1 MRPVSLQIKGFTSFR
16 DEQRVDFEGLD
27 LFAIA
32 GPTGSGKSSMLDAM
46 TYALF
51 GYVERVGK
59 QCSQLISQGQPRMA
73 VTLEFAV
80 GEERFRVTRT
90 TPVSGTTR
98 ILLERGEGDG
108 WVQAGDG
115 ADKVATANRMIQ
127 MAIGLDYEAF
137 TRTVLLPQGR
147 FAEFLVGDA
156 KQRRSIL
163 TELLGLELFERLGRR
178 AGEIKRQSTAD
189 ANAVASLIETQYA
202 GVTPDAVA
210 EAEALAKA
218 AAEREHAL
226 AEAET
231 KVRAV
236 AERWAGTSRAIEEL
250 RTCERDLREAAQI
263 AAGAADALGD
273 VAARSD
279 EIERELKDRTRAVTA
294 AERSATKAVAALEK
308 AGSSWGG
315 AVELAGVRARA
326 ESLLDVRAAVEV
338 AEAELDEAT
347 EAVAGLETADE
358 EAAGAV
364 AAAVDAA
371 ISASGSVETA
381 EAALEEARHA
391 DHVAA
396 VRAGLHAGDDCPVC
410 GARIAR
416 LPRAA
421 RPKKLEVAQA
431 ALERARNDAQAAQ
444 RALADAERAKG
455 VAAAAVGAGKEL
467 VARSDSGLTKARK
480 DADRLEG
487 ELATSFGGKVPA
499 DPVAAVDERLG
510 ELEELEASADEAETT
525 LANARASVAEGERD
539 RDALGAEL
547 AESRGRL
554 ATIATVGLLDRARA
568 LHDRLPRPPP
578 SLTGKE
584 PAATLATKASDLAE
598 TLGSSAASLAEME
611 ARLVEG
617 ERDVVREAATH
628 LDGLPEVDLAVD
640 SASVADVIEAVAAG
654 RRSATRDAATAD
666 ALAVRV
672 RDDLAKAEALVE
684 QAAEHRTRA
693 DVFGALAGELRAD
706 RLVAFLQVEALQLL
720 AAAGSERLA
729 TLSLGRYRLEY
740 EDDEFAVVD
749 TWNGEERRS
758 ARTLSGG
765 ETFLAS
771 LALALALSEQVRS
784 LAVTERARLDS
795 LFLDEGFGTL
805 DPEALEVVVE
815 AIEQLGGD
823 GRMVGVITHIRELA
837 ARLPAR
843 IEIEKSPRGSVLSV
857 SS

>member
-1 MRPVSLQIKGFTSFR
+1 VRPVSLQIKGFTSFR
-16 DEQRVDFEGLD
+16 DEQQVDFDGLD

-51 GYVERVGK
+51 GYVDRVGK

-80 GEERFRVTRT
+80 GEERYRVTRT
-90 TPVSGTTR
+90 TPAKGPTR
-98 ILLERGEGDG
+98 IQLERWDGEWRQAGEGSDR
-108 WVQAGDG
+108 VRD
-115 ADKVATANRMIQ
+115 ADAMIRH
-127 MAIGLDYEAF
+127 AIGLDYEAF

-163 TELLGLELFERLGRR
+163 TELLGLELFERLGKR
-178 AGEIKRQSTAD
+178 AGEIKRQAAAD
-189 ANAVASLIETQYA
+189 ANAMTTLIETQYA

-210 EAEALAKA
+210 EAEALAKGV
-218 AAEREHAL
+218 AEREHAL
-226 AEAET
+226 GEAEA

-236 AERWAGTSRAIEEL
+236 AERWAGTSRTIEEL
-250 RTCERDLREAAQI
+250 RTCERDLREAAHT
-263 AAGAADALGD
+263 AGD
-273 VAARSD
+273 VAETLDDVSARSS
-279 EIERELKDRTRAVTA
+279 EIERGLKDRTKAVTA
-294 AERSATKAVAALEK
+294 AERAAAKALAASEK
-308 AGSSWGG
+308 AAASWGR
-315 AVELAGVRARA
+315 AVELAGFRTKA
-326 ESLLDVRAAVEV
+326 ESLLDARTTLEAVET
-338 AEAELDEAT
+338 ELDEAT
-347 EAVAGLETADE
+347 DAVAVLEAADE
-358 EAAGAV
+358 EADGAGAR
-364 AAAVDAA
+364 AVVSATSA
-371 ISASGSVETA
+371 IEAVETA
-381 EAALEEARHA
+381 ETALEEARHQ

-396 VRAGLHAGDDCPVC
+396 VRAGVRAGDDCPVC
-410 GARIAR
+410 GAKISK

-421 RPKKLEVAQA
+421 RPKKLESAQVA
-431 ALERARNDAQAAQ
+431 LDRARKDAETAQ
-444 RALADAERAKG
+444 RSLVQAERAKSTASADV
-455 VAAAAVGAGKEL
+455 VAAKAQI
-467 VARSDSGLTKARK
+467 ARSESALAKATK
-480 DADRLEG
+480 DVERLEG
-487 ELATSFGGKVPA
+487 ELAKALGGKVPT
-499 DPVAAVDERLG
+499 DPVAAIDERMAA
-510 ELEELEASADEAETT
+510 LEELEVSAGEAET
-525 LANARASVAEGERD
+525 AAAEARASVTEAERD
-539 RDALGAEL
+539 RVALGAEL

-554 ATIATVGLLDRARA
+554 ASIATVGLLDRART
-568 LHDRLPRPPP
+568 LDDRVPRPPP
-578 SLTGKE
+578 PLTGKE
-584 PAATLATKASDLAE
+584 PAAALATKASDLAALLE
-598 TLGSSAASLAEME
+598 SCAAALAEMGE
-611 ARLVEG
+611 RLGEG
-617 ERDVVREAATH
+617 EREVVREATTH
-628 LDGLPEVDLAVD
+628 LEGLPDVDLDVD
-640 SASVADVIEAVAAG
+640 VSSITDVIEAVAA
-654 RRSATRDAATAD
+654 RRTTAAKDAATAE
-666 ALAVRV
+666 AVAVRA
-672 RDDLAKAEALVE
+672 REDLAKAETLVE
-684 QAAEHRTRA
+684 QVAEHRTRA

-729 TLSLGRYRLEY
+729 TLSLDRYRLEY

-784 LAVTERARLDS
+784 LAVTDRARLDS

-805 DPEALEVVVE
+805 DAEALEVVVE

-823 GRMVGVITHIRELA
+823 GRMVGVITHIQELA

>member
-1 MRPVSLQIKGFTSFR
+1 MQIKGFTAFR
-16 DEQRVDFEGLD
+16 DEQRVDFDGLD
-27 LFAIA
+27 LFAIS

-51 GYVERVGK
+51 GYVDRVGK
-59 QCSQLISQGQPRMA
+59 QTSQLISQGQPGMS
-73 VTLEFAV
+73 VLLEFET
-80 GEERFRVTRT
+80 GDRRYRVARRT
-90 TPVSGTTR
+90 ASKGATR
-98 ILLERGEGDG
+98 IQFEEWTGSDWHQPPNSDRVREVD
-108 WVQAGDG
+108 A
-115 ADKVATANRMIQ
+115 MIRE
-127 MAIGLDYEAF
+127 AIGLDYEAF

-178 AGEIKRQSTAD
+178 AGEIKRQAAAD
-189 ANAVASLIETQYA
+189 ANAVAALIETQYA

-218 AAEREHAL
+218 AAEREHAV

-231 KVRAV
+231 NVRAV

-250 RTCERDLREAAQI
+250 RTCERDLREAARI
-263 AAGAADALGD
+263 AAGAADALAD
-273 VAARSD
+273 VTARSD
-279 EIERELKDRTRAVTA
+279 EIERELRERTKAVTA
-294 AERSATKAVAALEK
+294 AERSATKAVTALEK
-308 AGSSWGG
+308 AASSWGR

-326 ESLLDVRAAVEV
+326 ESLVDLRAAVET

-347 EAVAGLETADE
+347 EALAELEAADE
-358 EAAGAV
+358 EAGGAV
-364 AAAVDAA
+364 AAAVEGANSA
-371 ISASGSVETA
+371 IASVEVA

-410 GARIAR
+410 GAKIAR

-421 RPKKLEVAQA
+421 RPRKLEVAEA
-431 ALERARNDAQAAQ
+431 ALERARKEAHAAQ
-444 RALADAERAKG
+444 RALAEAERAKD
-455 VAAAAVGAGKEL
+455 VAAAAVGAGKAEI
-467 VARSDSGLTKARK
+467 ARSGSGLEKTRK

-487 ELATSFGGKVPA
+487 ELAEAFGGKVPA

-510 ELEELEASADEAETT
+510 ALEELEASADEAEST
-525 LANARASVAEGERD
+525 LADARASVAEAERD
-539 RDALGAEL
+539 RDALTAEL

-554 ATIATVGLLDRARA
+554 ASIATAGLLDRARA
-568 LHDRLPRPPP
+568 LDDRVLGPPP
-578 SLTGKE
+578 PMTGKE
-584 PAATLATKASDLAE
+584 PAAALATKASGLAE
-598 TLGSSAASLAEME
+598 TLGASAASLAELE
-611 ARLVEG
+611 ARLGEG
-617 ERDVVREAATH
+617 ERDVVREAARH
-628 LDGLPEVDLAVD
+628 LDGLPEVDLDVD
-640 SASVADVIEAVAAG
+640 TASVADVIEAVAAG
-654 RRSATRDAATAD
+654 RRSATKDAATAD
-666 ALAVRV
+666 ALAARA

-684 QAAEHRTRA
+684 RAAEHRVRA

-740 EDDEFAVVD
+740 EGDEFAVVD

-784 LAVTERARLDS
+784 LAVTDRARLDS